1 MDSFKKIIKENIPVI
16 TIALVLIASIVA
28 YKVIDYVNGKKT
40 YYSGLN
46 TNESVKY
53 ENKKYEENEY
63 KIINV
68 SQEAMAQYYYKEIM
82 NEVHNDPKLL
92 WERISD
98 VSKKEKYKNDYNEFL
113 KDIAKIKT
121 ATSKMNTLT
130 NYGVKGENKNIY
142 VLVDSEYNKFQVTEN
157 GVWNIKVDI
166 LSKQRPEKK

>member
-46 TNESVKY
+46 TNESIKY

-68 SQEAMAQYYYKEIM
+68 SQESMAQYYYKEIM
-82 NEVHNDPKLL
+82 NEIHNDQKLI

-98 VSKKEKYKNDYNEFL
+98 ISKKEKFL